1 MWRENQLDN
10 YFYYNDRLGI
20 QVPVISE
27 DWELLPYDIQQSI
40 LLYWENIRG
49 MIPDRIKVLEN
60 SINIKQAQLSNES
73 DFERS
78 CQLNGEIADLAS
90 IINDLWLWFRTN
102 QETAEKVHM

>member
-1 MWRENQLDN
+1 
-10 YFYYNDRLGI
+10 
-20 QVPVISE
+20 
-27 DWELLPYDIQQSI
+27 
-40 LLYWENIRG
+40 